1 MRVDYWDRSE
11 LGTTSRHYFS
21 SSTDDPGAAAGFVSR
36 ARCLC
41 FDAGNNKN
49 VLIALVMYYY
59 CAGGAAG
66 AEGRLLAG
74 LGRIKVEPHVS
85 VNEHHCIVIIF
96 IERITEQG
104 PFFVHTESVAV
115 DEGYRGSPLDNSGVV
130 ALCAPWYVY
139 PLSSRHVM
147 YRQTFTN
154 TREYRKDPVLITTT
168 TRIASTSDQLFY
180 VVTLGIKFIRRSR

>member
-21 SSTDDPGAAAGFVSR
+21 SSTDDAGAAAGFVSR

-74 LGRIKVEPHVS
+74 LGRIKVEPHTPEVS

-104 PFFVHTESVAV
+104 PFFVHTES
-115 DEGYRGSPLDNSGVV
+115 DVV
-130 ALCAPWYVY
+130 E
-139 PLSSRHVM
+139 R
-147 YRQTFTN
+147 
-154 TREYRKDPVLITTT
+154 
-168 TRIASTSDQLFY
+168 RIQRVPST
-180 VVTLGIKFIRRSR
+180 IA